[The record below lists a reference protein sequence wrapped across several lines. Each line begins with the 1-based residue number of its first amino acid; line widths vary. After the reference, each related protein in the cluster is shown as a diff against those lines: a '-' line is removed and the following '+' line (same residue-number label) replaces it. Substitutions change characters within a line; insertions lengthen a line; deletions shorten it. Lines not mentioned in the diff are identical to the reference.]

1 MIIVTYNQDRV
12 KLLRELNE
20 GAWFTYDGRLHILLR
35 HDEVVHD
42 KCLLIS
48 EDEVVHLS
56 ETTEVTPVEIA
67 EIIVQGPNYDKDH
80 AEY

>member
-20 GAWFTYDGRLHILLR
+20 GAWFTYGGKLHILLR
-35 HDEVVHD
+35 RDEVVHD
-42 KCLLIS
+42 KCLLIN

-56 ETTEVTPVEIA
+56 EVTEVIPMEIA
-67 EIIVQGPNYDKDH
+67 EIIVRGAKKK
-80 AEY
+80 